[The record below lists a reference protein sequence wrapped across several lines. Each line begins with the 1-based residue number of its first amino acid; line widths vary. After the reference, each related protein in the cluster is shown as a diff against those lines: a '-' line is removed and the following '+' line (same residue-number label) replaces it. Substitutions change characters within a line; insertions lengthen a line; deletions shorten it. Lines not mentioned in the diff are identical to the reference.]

1 MTQFQDIFGFTR
13 QAQLAT
19 TFRCNQGIA
28 NLSSEF
34 VSKNPS
40 QIKKSVKSDSG
51 QKNSVLRIVFHSGS
65 IEPALVTQL
74 EGMASWAR
82 TRGRNADVCLL
93 GRYNFL
99 EPANFT
105 ALAEKFKENIN
116 LTFSSIHRAK
126 GMGYDF
132 VIILGMTSKVGS
144 DFPSTR
150 QDDPVLSLFM
160 PTPDALEFSEER
172 RLFYVAMTR
181 TKQACVLLAP
191 KFYGSPFIT
200 EILKTNH
207 QESLLSLELDQDV
220 VIEVPEP
227 FTAVMQQVC
236 PKCQRGRLLPRI
248 SQYGPFMVCERK
260 DRGQTECKNIQG
272 HVAPGKLIN
281 RKY

>member
-1 MTQFQDIFGFTR
+1 M
-13 QAQLAT
+13 
-19 TFRCNQGIA
+19 
-28 NLSSEF
+28 
-34 VSKNPS
+34 
-40 QIKKSVKSDSG
+40 
-51 QKNSVLRIVFHSGS
+51 
-65 IEPALVTQL
+65 
-74 EGMASWAR
+74 
-82 TRGRNADVCLL
+82 
-93 GRYNFL
+93 